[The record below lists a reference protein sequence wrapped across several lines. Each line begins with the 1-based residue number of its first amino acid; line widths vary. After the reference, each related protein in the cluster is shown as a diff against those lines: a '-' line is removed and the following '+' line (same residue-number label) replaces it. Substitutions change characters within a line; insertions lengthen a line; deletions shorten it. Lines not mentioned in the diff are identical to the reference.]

1 MVRGLMEKFV
11 TALKALDW
19 FVLLQIIVNMSGLSK
34 NQQDNFFSFKI
45 ALFSLITV
53 FVIAL

>member
-1 MVRGLMEKFV
+1 MVKSLMEKFV

-19 FVLLQIIVNMSGLSK
+19 VVLLQTIINMSGLSK
-34 NQQDNFFSFKI
+34 NLCDNFFSFKI
-45 ALFSLITV
+45 ALFILITV

>member
-1 MVRGLMEKFV
+1 MEKFV

-19 FVLLQIIVNMSGLSK
+19 VVLLQTIINMSGLSK
-34 NQQDNFFSFKI
+34 NLCDNFFSFKI
-45 ALFSLITV
+45 ALFILITV